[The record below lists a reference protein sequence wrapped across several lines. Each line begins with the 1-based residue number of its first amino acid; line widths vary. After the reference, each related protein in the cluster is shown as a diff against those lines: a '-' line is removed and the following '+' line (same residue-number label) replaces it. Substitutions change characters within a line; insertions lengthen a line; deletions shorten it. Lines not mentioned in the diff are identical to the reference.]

1 MPATPTLL
9 AEINDIAKDYYSDVY
24 VNTTNPETPLKNA
37 ISKLENFEYTGR
49 KFIFAIKTRIGGGA
63 ANAGG
68 NRTLPEAQE
77 GTYDQGEE
85 TTVRTY
91 TRMAADLHML
101 EVTKKSK
108 GSYRPA
114 MAELMEDRLQA
125 HDLEVNRQMFC
136 NGDGKAALVGGT
148 PGASATQTLANDY
161 GVTNGG
167 AGTRHVHVGDV
178 LAFYTVANALIGRRT
193 VTAVDRDA
201 NTVTLDS
208 TITTTATTNYVAKS
222 TADDDNRNAGE
233 ARGLLA
239 GVNRTAALHTIPA
252 TDTWR
257 ALVSNNSGTLR
268 PLTDSLV
275 MTMVAR
281 IRTTSRKT
289 PNLAIARE
297 GVVLRYTELFL
308 PLRRIDGQDEQIVG
322 GYKAVATIQYS
333 GGSIPVMTD
342 PDMPNNR
349 LMLINTS
356 AVGVLD
362 LLGTEWANADGVQFD
377 RITDKDGI
385 EGYLRKYW
393 GLAYTQRNA
402 HGVIED
408 VEDIPEID
416 RWA

>member
-1 MPATPTLL
+1 MPATPTQLI
-9 AEINDIAKDYYSDVY
+9 EINDIAKDYYSDVY
-24 VNTTNPETPLKNA
+24 VNTTNPDTPLKNTVGR
-37 ISKLENFEYTGR
+37 LESFEYTGR

-63 ANAGG
+63 SNAGG
-68 NRTLPEAQE
+68 NKQLPEAQE
-77 GTYDQGEE
+77 GAYDQGEE

-136 NGDGKAALVGGT
+136 GGDGRVALVGGT
-148 PGASATQTLANDY
+148 PGASATQMLANDY

-178 LAFYTVANALIGRRT
+178 LAFYTNVPALIGRRT
-193 VTAVDRDA
+193 VVDIDRDL

-208 TITTTATTNYVAKS
+208 TITTTATTNFVSKS
-222 TADDDNRNAGE
+222 TADDDNRSAGE
-233 ARGLLA
+233 AKGLLL
-239 GVNRTAALHTIPA
+239 GLSRTAALHTIPA
-252 TDTWR
+252 TNTWR
-257 ALVSNNSGTLR
+257 AAVSNNGGTLR

-281 IRTTSRKT
+281 IRTGSRKT
-289 PNLAIARE
+289 PNLAVCRE

-308 PLRRIDGQDEQIVG
+308 PLRRIDGQDEQIIG

-342 PDMPNNR
+342 PDCPNNR
-349 LMLINTS
+349 LMLLNTT
-356 AVGVLD
+356 AMGVLD
-362 LLGTEWANADGVQFD
+362 LLGTEWAQADGVQFD
-377 RITDKDGI
+377 RVDGKDAI
-385 EGYLRKYW
+385 EGYIRKYW

-402 HGVIED
+402 HGIIED

-416 RWA
+416 RWS